1 MLFRLAVFLL
11 VSLLVFLV
19 QSSTTESSKSP
30 AASVSPSLRPLVND
44 PSWTLGVRLYQ
55 ALRSDPSSVNTLFS
69 PLLLA
74 SSLEAAS
81 EGSGGKTAEQIRELL
96 KPPSGTKEAVGELLS
111 LALTSLVKANG
122 TSFQIHTSSGVFTK
136 QAPAIS
142 QAFAKEIQSRFRLQ
156 HRTLGEGDAKAD
168 LKQLHEWAE
177 AALSGKEM
185 APLEAEIKAKAGAM
199 ILTNALHFKGLW
211 QWELSEESADR
222 RTFLGKK
229 YTKVIMMHR
238 AGRYRFHEDVEN
250 MVQVLETTLWGG
262 KASLVLLLPFHVEN
276 LARLDK
282 LLTPELLSKWLERTA
297 VTGVALSLPKAN
309 ITSSLSLQKHLS
321 SLGLSDAWDQKA
333 ADFSRMSDKSKG
345 KLHLGG
351 ALHWASL
358 ELDPTAGEQ
367 DADLEEENIERP
379 KLFYADHPFIIFVR
393 DNATGALL
401 LMGALDNVEEE
412 LLHDEL

>member
-1 MLFRLAVFLL
+1 MLFRLAVCLL
-11 VSLLVFLV
+11 VSLLVLLV
-19 QSSTTESSKSP
+19 QSSTTKSSKST

-44 PSWTLGVRLYQ
+44 PSWPLGVRLYQ

-74 SSLEAAS
+74 SSLEALS
-81 EGSGGKTAEQIRELL
+81 EGSAGKTAEQIRELL

-111 LALTSLVKANG
+111 MALESFVKANG
-122 TSFQIHTSSGVFTK
+122 TSFQIHASSGVFTK

-156 HRTLGEGDAKAD
+156 HRTMGKGDAKAD
-168 LKQLHEWAE
+168 LKQLREWAE

-211 QWELSEESADR
+211 QRELSEESTDR

-238 AGRYRFHEDVEN
+238 AGRYRFHEDVDN
-250 MVQVLETTLWGG
+250 MVQVLEAPLWGG

-309 ITSSLSLQKHLS
+309 ITSSLSLQKQLS

-333 ADFSRMSDKSKG
+333 ADFSGMSDKSKG

-358 ELDPTAGEQ
+358 ELDPAAGEQ

-379 KLFYADHPFIIFVR
+379 KLFYADHPFIICVR
-393 DNATGALL
+393 DNTTGALL
-401 LMGALDNVEEE
+401 LMGALDNVEGD